1 MAHMKQALIVEKDLQ
16 LATELK
22 SLLRWLDFKVT
33 TLRDAEDLA
42 DTLGNRRYEV
52 ALVNVPLPDMTWRM
66 TLRAIKSASRTTTV
80 IMMTRSAGEED
91 VRLALNSGSYIV
103 LDRPLTQDQFTN
115 LISASSDGLFVV
127 LRG

>member
-1 MAHMKQALIVEKDLQ
+1 MARMKHALIVERDLQ

-33 TLRDAEDLA
+33 TLRDAADLA
-42 DTLGNRRYEV
+42 ETLGNRRYEV
-52 ALVNVPLPDMTWRM
+52 ALVNVPLPEMTWRM
-66 TLRAIKSASRTTTV
+66 TLRAIKNASRTTTV
-80 IMMTRSAGEED
+80 IMMTRSANQED

>member
-1 MAHMKQALIVEKDLQ
+1 MAQTKQALIVERDLQ

-22 SLLRWLDFKVT
+22 SLFRWLDYKVT
-33 TLRDAEDLA
+33 TLQDAADVA

-52 ALVNVPLPDMTWRM
+52 ALVNVPLPEMTWRM
-66 TLRAIKSASRTTTV
+66 TLRAMKNASRTTTV
-80 IMMTRSAGEED
+80 IMMTSSADEED
-91 VRLALNSGSYIV
+91 IRFALNSGAYIV

-115 LISASSDGLFVV
+115 LISPSSDGLFVV

>member
-1 MAHMKQALIVEKDLQ
+1 MARMKQALIVERDLK

-33 TLRDAEDLA
+33 TLRDAADLA
-42 DTLGNRRYEV
+42 DAIGNRRFEV
-52 ALVNVPLPDMTWRM
+52 ALVNVPLPEMTWRM

-80 IMMTRSAGEED
+80 IMMTRSAEEED

-103 LDRPLTQDQFTN
+103 LERPLTQDQFTN